1 MNPFGSRGKLLRS
14 PALLVLLACLI
25 GVAEGQHDKKSSSPA
40 PRPAPAPHM
49 SVSGIPC
56 GRSKGRWAANQSGRG
71 TGSLETSRVVYV
83 SSVSLSNCAH
93 LSKLI

>member
-1 MNPFGSRGKLLRS
+1 VIFRLHPKAFR
-14 PALLVLLACLI
+14 PALFPSAASRTTLLSSKRVEVFLLI
-25 GVAEGQHDKKSSSPA
+25 LH
-40 PRPAPAPHM
+40 RM